1 MHSIFEIKDILRR
14 SQKLEKKIPIFFS
27 NFVSFIDQKYLNF
40 NQIFSLVSSNNIQM
54 KLSILVHC
62 GTGNLWTCLA
72 LSKAKP
78 FVIFHSEEWRAGP
91 MSAFVRVNAF
101 ICTLALNLATS
112 MAFLEAFFLLS
123 WRRLHFLIDMGFRW
137 LNCAPNLTVNN
148 IFLKDLKSV
157 HN

>member
-1 MHSIFEIKDILRR
+1 
-14 SQKLEKKIPIFFS
+14 
-27 NFVSFIDQKYLNF
+27 
-40 NQIFSLVSSNNIQM
+40 M

-101 ICTLALNLATS
+101 ICTLAYISALVLNLATS
-112 MAFLEAFFLLS
+112 MAFLEAFF
-123 WRRLHFLIDMGFRW
+123 F
-137 LNCAPNLTVNN
+137 
-148 IFLKDLKSV
+148 
-157 HN
+157 

>member
-1 MHSIFEIKDILRR
+1 M
-14 SQKLEKKIPIFFS
+14 
-27 NFVSFIDQKYLNF
+27 
-40 NQIFSLVSSNNIQM
+40 LVSSNNIRM

-62 GTGNLWTCLA
+62 VTGNLWTCLA

-101 ICTLALNLATS
+101 ICTLALNLVTS
-112 MAFLEAFFLLS
+112 MAFLEAFLL
-123 WRRLHFLIDMGFRW
+123 RRLHFLIDMGFRW

-148 IFLKDLKSV
+148 IFLYGFRGADSLILWMLAPLGLIFVEKTWQNIFVKNLIHLKPSLRCKGR